1 MDKAQFRNSLK
12 DILNHLADTA
22 YLENSSLANLLLSE
36 EESRGG
42 NRIQLLRNKISEG
55 IEVLR
60 PPADIPTHV
69 AEWRCYRIL
78 TLRYLR
84 GLDLYVIEDEL
95 GLSQRQ
101 VQRDLKKGIDAL
113 ASILWERSPAARGDL
128 SAAESASGVASE
140 SYDLEMVKKELM
152 NWEITFNLFNLSQ
165 TIEQALQL
173 CEVLLKSDL
182 RSRVDSS
189 GVDPQ
194 INVRID
200 QILTKQGM
208 YKILSMAG
216 AGAQDAEITMQTRRL
231 NEFFIELAVE
241 FKHSQPL
248 SQENWEIAQLFYTIQ
263 GVNHKLVEIPGQS
276 TITIIL
282 PLTHQKSCLVID
294 DVVSVRRLI
303 ERMLGSYGIQV
314 FGLDDAGQALT
325 LAQWMKPDFIL
336 LDILMP
342 KMDGWELI
350 KQLKSHPETSAIPV
364 IICSVLYEP
373 ELSRAVGA
381 QGYIRKPINRLE
393 LIRALQELKLI
404 DGDEKERMSV

>member
-1 MDKAQFRNSLK
+1 MDKAQFRNTLK

-22 YLENSSLANLLLSE
+22 YLENSKLASVLLND
-36 EESRGG
+36 EESKQA
-42 NRIQLLRNKISEG
+42 NRIQVLRNKISEG
-55 IEVLR
+55 IDVLR
-60 PPADIPTHV
+60 PPEDIPLHV

-84 GLDLYVIEDEL
+84 GMDLYRIEDEL

-113 ASILWERSPAARGDL
+113 ASILWERQSSAEGNISAEESPVEVPSDT
-128 SAAESASGVASE
+128 
-140 SYDLEMVKKELM
+140 YDLDLIKKELM
-152 NWEITFNLFNLSQ
+152 NWEITFDLFNLSQ
-165 TIEQALQL
+165 IIEQAVELSAS
-173 CEVLLKSDL
+173 LLKTDL
-182 RSRVDSS
+182 RSRVDHS
-189 GVDPQ
+189 GVDQ
-194 INVRID
+194 QLDVRVD
-200 QILTKQGM
+200 QILTKQGL

-216 AGAQDAEITMQTRRL
+216 ASTQAISVVMQTRKL
-231 NEFFIELAVE
+231 NEFFIELTIE

-248 SQENWEIAQLFYTIQ
+248 SYNNWEIAQLFYTIQ
-263 GVNHKLVEIPGQS
+263 GVNHKLSELPGQT

-282 PLTHQKSCLVID
+282 PLMQQNSCLVID

-314 FGLDDAGQALT
+314 FGLDDAQQALT
-325 LAQWMKPDFIL
+325 LAQLMKPDFIL

-342 KMDGWELI
+342 KMDGWQMI
-350 KQLKSHPETSAIPV
+350 KLLKSHPETSNIPV

-381 QGYIRKPINRLE
+381 DAYIRKPINRLE
-393 LIRALQELKLI
+393 LIHTLQDLNII
-404 DGDEKERMSV
+404 DGDAKDIA

>member
-1 MDKAQFRNSLK
+1 MDKAQFRNTLK

-22 YLENSSLANLLLSE
+22 YLETSNLASVLLTD
-36 EESRGG
+36 EESKGA

-55 IEVLR
+55 IDGLR
-60 PPADIPTHV
+60 PPEDIPVHV

-84 GLDLYVIEDEL
+84 GLDLYRIQAEL

-113 ASILWERSPAARGDL
+113 ASILWERTRGTGRDIATDEI
-128 SAAESASGVASE
+128 AAEVASD
-140 SYDLEMVKKELM
+140 SYDLDLIKKELK
-152 NWEITFNLFNLSQ
+152 NWEITFDLSNLSHI
-165 TIEQALQL
+165 IEQALQL
-173 CEVLLKSDL
+173 CESLLKTDL
-182 RSRVDSS
+182 RSRVDYA
-189 GVDPQ
+189 GVDQQ
-194 INVRID
+194 INVRVD

-216 AGAQDAEITMQTRRL
+216 SGVQHATIVMQTRVL
-231 NEFFIELAVE
+231 NEFFIELSIE
-241 FKHSQPL
+241 FNHSQPL
-248 SQENWEIAQLFYTIQ
+248 GYNNWEIAQLFYTIQ
-263 GVNHKLVEIPGQS
+263 GVNHKIVEHPGQT
-276 TITIIL
+276 TITIVL
-282 PLTHQKSCLVID
+282 PLTHQNSCLVVD

-325 LAQWMKPDFIL
+325 LAQLMKPDFIL

-342 KMDGWELI
+342 KMDGWQLI
-350 KQLKSHPETSAIPV
+350 KLLKSHPETAAIPV

-381 QGYIRKPINRLE
+381 EAYIRKPINRLE
-393 LIRALQELKLI
+393 LIRTLQEMNII
-404 DGDEKERMSV
+404 DREIKDIP